1 MKHFFYIYLVAPIAF
16 FLLQAGAVSQELD
29 RILAV
34 VEEDVVLESEL
45 EEQIF
50 RVREQIQ
57 AQGAK
62 MPPSI
67 ILQRQVL
74 ERLIFDKVQISVAN
88 QVGID
93 VDEQTLGRAIESIA
107 KRNEMGLEQFFE
119 VLKEENF
126 DPETFKQQ
134 IREEIMIAKLRKK
147 EIDKRIRVTPTE
159 INNYLRNQTVSGDD
173 QDEYKISHILISLP
187 VSANNDEIDKARK
200 KANEAHFQLTDGTD
214 FNSVSI
220 NFSDSPN
227 ALDGGDLGWRKRN
240 EIPSLFA
247 DTVSYMEVNEVSPI
261 FTNSSGFHIIKLTDQ
276 RKSGKILVQ
285 QHRARHIL
293 IKPNELTSKE
303 AALNKLLQLRRRI
316 EGGADFATLARTNSD
331 DRTSAL
337 DGGDLGW
344 VQKGQMVPEFEEVML
359 AGEIGESS
367 QPFESEY
374 GLHILQV
381 QDRRMHD
388 DTIMVKRQKARD
400 AIRRQK
406 IDERKESWL
415 RRIRDEAYV
424 EYRVEL

>member
-1 MKHFFYIYLVAPIAF
+1 MFYFQKIQLLSFLVT
-16 FLLQAGAVSQELD
+16 LLVQISSISEELD

-50 RVREQIQ
+50 RVKEQIQ

-62 MPPSI
+62 MPPKI

-74 ERLIFDKVQISVAN
+74 ERLIFEKVQVAVAN
-88 QVGID
+88 QVGIS
-93 VDEQTLGRAIESIA
+93 VDDATLGRAIGNIA
-107 KRNEMGLEQFFE
+107 KRNEMEIEEFFE
-119 VLKEENF
+119 VLKSENF

-134 IREEIMIAKLRKK
+134 IREEILIAKLRKK

-159 INNYLRNQTVSGDD
+159 IDNYLRNLSVSGDD
-173 QDEYKISHILISLP
+173 KDEYEISHILISLP
-187 VSANNDEIDKARK
+187 VNASDTEIKQARE
-200 KANEAHFQLTDGTD
+200 KANEAHSQLVSGTD
-214 FNSVSI
+214 FNLVSI
-220 NFSDSPN
+220 NFSDSPK
-227 ALDGGDLGWRKRN
+227 ALDGGNLGWRKRN

-247 DTVSYMEVNEVSPI
+247 DTVSYMNINEISPI

-293 IKPNELTSKE
+293 IKPSELLTKE

-316 EGGADFATLARTNSD
+316 EGGADFGAIARTNSD

-337 DGGDLGW
+337 EGGDLGW
-344 VQKGQMVPEFEEVML
+344 VQKGKMVPEFEEVMM
-359 AGEIGESS
+359 AGEINELS
-367 QPFESEY
+367 QPFETEF
-374 GLHILQV
+374 GLHIVQV
-381 QDRRMHD
+381 LERRMHD
-388 DTIMVKRQKARD
+388 DTIMVKRQRARA

-424 EYRVEL
+424 EYRIEL

>member
-1 MKHFFYIYLVAPIAF
+1 MKYFFYTYLVAPIAF

-200 KANEAHFQLTDGTD
+200 KANEAHFQLTAGTD

-337 DGGDLGW
+337 DGFKKDKWYQNLKRSCSQERSEKLANHLK
-344 VQKGQMVPEFEEVML
+344 VNMDFTSFKFKTEECMM
-359 AGEIGESS
+359 I
-367 QPFESEY
+367 Q
-374 GLHILQV
+374 
-381 QDRRMHD
+381 
-388 DTIMVKRQKARD
+388 
-400 AIRRQK
+400 
-406 IDERKESWL
+406 SW
-415 RRIRDEAYV
+415 
-424 EYRVEL
+424 

>member
-1 MKHFFYIYLVAPIAF
+1 MFHFRQINLSTLLIIL
-16 FLLQAGAVSQELD
+16 LLQINCIGEELD

-50 RVREQIQ
+50 RVKEQIQ

-62 MPPSI
+62 MPPRI
-67 ILQRQVL
+67 ILRRQVL
-74 ERLIFDKVQISVAN
+74 ERLIFEKVQVAVAN
-88 QVGID
+88 QVGVS
-93 VDEQTLGRAIESIA
+93 VDDATLSRAIESIA
-107 KRNEMGLEQFFE
+107 KRNEMEIEEFFE
-119 VLKEENF
+119 VLKSENF

-134 IREEIMIAKLRKK
+134 IREEILIAKLRKK

-159 INNYLRNQTVSGDD
+159 IDNYLRNQSVSGDD
-173 QDEYKISHILISLP
+173 KDEYKISHILVSLP
-187 VSANNDEIDKARK
+187 VNASDAEIRQARE
-200 KANEAHFQLTDGTD
+200 KANEAHSQLVDGTE
-214 FNSVSI
+214 FNLVSI
-220 NFSDSPN
+220 NFSDSPK

-247 DTVSYMEVNEVSPI
+247 DTVSYMNIGEVSPI
-261 FTNSSGFHIIKLTDQ
+261 FTNSSGFHIIELTDQ

-293 IKPNELTSKE
+293 IKPSQLVTKE
-303 AALNKLLQLRRRI
+303 DALNKLLQLRRRI
-316 EGGADFATLARTNSD
+316 EGGADFGVIARTNSD

-337 DGGDLGW
+337 EGGDLGW
-344 VQKGQMVPEFEEVML
+344 VQKGKMVPEFEEVMM
-359 AGEIGESS
+359 AGEIDEIS
-367 QPFESEY
+367 QPFETEF
-374 GLHILQV
+374 GLHIVQV
-381 QDRRMHD
+381 LERRMHD
-388 DTIMVKRQKARD
+388 DTVMVKRQKARN

-424 EYRVEL
+424 EYRIEL

>member
-1 MKHFFYIYLVAPIAF
+1 
-16 FLLQAGAVSQELD
+16 
-29 RILAV
+29 
-34 VEEDVVLESEL
+34 
-45 EEQIF
+45 
-50 RVREQIQ
+50 
-57 AQGAK
+57 

-359 AGEIGESS
+359 AGEIGEIS

>member
-1 MKHFFYIYLVAPIAF
+1 MFYFRHILLLS
-16 FLLQAGAVSQELD
+16 FLANLLFQMNCIGQELD
-29 RILAV
+29 KILAV

-50 RVREQIQ
+50 RVKEQIQ

-62 MPPSI
+62 MPPRI

-74 ERLIFDKVQISVAN
+74 ERLIFEKVQIAVAN
-88 QVGID
+88 QIGIS
-93 VDEQTLGRAIESIA
+93 VDDATLSRAIATIA
-107 KRNEMGLEQFFE
+107 KRNEMEIEEFFK
-119 VLKEENF
+119 VLKSENF

-134 IREEIMIAKLRKK
+134 IREEILIAKLRKN

-159 INNYLRNQTVSGDD
+159 IDNYLRNQSVSGDD
-173 QDEYKISHILISLP
+173 KDEYKISHILVSLP
-187 VSANNDEIDKARK
+187 VNASDTEIQLSRD
-200 KANEAHFQLTDGTD
+200 KANEAHSQLINGTD
-214 FNSVSI
+214 FNLVSI
-220 NFSDSPN
+220 NFSDSPK
-227 ALDGGDLGWRKRN
+227 ALEGGDLGWRKRN

-247 DTVSYMEVNEVSPI
+247 DTVSYMNINEVSPI

-285 QHRARHIL
+285 QHKARHIL
-293 IKPNELTSKE
+293 IKPSELLTKE

-316 EGGADFATLARTNSD
+316 EGGADFAAIARTNSD

-337 DGGDLGW
+337 EGGDLGW
-344 VQKGQMVPEFEEVML
+344 VQKGKMVPEFEEVMT
-359 AGEIGESS
+359 AGEINELS
-367 QPFESEY
+367 QPFETEF
-374 GLHILQV
+374 GLHIVQV
-381 QDRRMHD
+381 LERRLHD
-388 DTIMVKRQKARD
+388 DTVMVKRQKARD

-424 EYRVEL
+424 EYRIEL

>member
-1 MKHFFYIYLVAPIAF
+1 MKHFFYTYLVGPITF

-29 RILAV
+29 KILAV

-93 VDEQTLGRAIESIA
+93 VDEQTLSRAIESIA
-107 KRNEMGLEQFFE
+107 KRNKMGIEQFFE

-159 INNYLRNQTVSGDD
+159 INNYLRNQMVSGDD

-200 KANEAHFQLTDGTD
+200 KANEAHSQLTDGTD

-344 VQKGQMVPEFEEVML
+344 VQKGKMVPEFEEVML
-359 AGEIGESS
+359 AGEIGEIS

-388 DTIMVKRQKARD
+388 DTVMVKRQKARN

>member
-285 QHRARHIL
+285 QHKARHIL

-359 AGEIGESS
+359 AGEIGEIS

>member
-1 MKHFFYIYLVAPIAF
+1 MFYARKILVLT
-16 FLLQAGAVSQELD
+16 FLTTILIQINCIGQELD
-29 RILAV
+29 KILAV

-50 RVREQIQ
+50 RVKEQIQ

-62 MPPSI
+62 MPPRI

-74 ERLIFDKVQISVAN
+74 ERLIFDKVQIAVAN
-88 QVGID
+88 QVGIS
-93 VDEQTLGRAIESIA
+93 VDDATLSRAIASIA
-107 KRNEMGLEQFFE
+107 KRNEMEIEEFFE
-119 VLKEENF
+119 VLKSENF

-134 IREEIMIAKLRKK
+134 IREEILIAKLRKN

-159 INNYLRNQTVSGDD
+159 IDNYLRNQSISGDD
-173 QDEYKISHILISLP
+173 KDEYKISHILVSLP
-187 VSANNDEIDKARK
+187 VNAGDAEIQQARE
-200 KANEAHFQLTDGTD
+200 KANEAHSQLVNGTD
-214 FNSVSI
+214 FNLVSI
-220 NFSDSPN
+220 NFSDSPK

-247 DTVSYMEVNEVSPI
+247 DTVSYMSINEVSPI

-285 QHRARHIL
+285 QHKARHIL
-293 IKPNELTSKE
+293 IKPSELLTKE
-303 AALNKLLQLRRRI
+303 AALKKLLQLRRRI
-316 EGGADFATLARTNSD
+316 EGGADFATIARTNSD

-337 DGGDLGW
+337 EGGDLGW
-344 VQKGQMVPEFEEVML
+344 VQKGKMVPEFEEVMT
-359 AGEIGESS
+359 AGEINELS
-367 QPFESEY
+367 QPFETEF
-374 GLHILQV
+374 GFHIVQV
-381 QDRRMHD
+381 LERRLHD
-388 DTIMVKRQKARD
+388 DTVMVKRQKARD

-424 EYRVEL
+424 EYRIEL